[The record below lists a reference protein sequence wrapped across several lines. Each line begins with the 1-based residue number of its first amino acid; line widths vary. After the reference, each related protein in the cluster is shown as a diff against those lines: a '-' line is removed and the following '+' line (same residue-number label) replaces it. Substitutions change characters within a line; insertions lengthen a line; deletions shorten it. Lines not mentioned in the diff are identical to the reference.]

1 MSDRRRRRALAS
13 NERAGQYSR
22 DQAWKQVKD
31 FSRRSWWLLIIIP
44 VVFFVASVPLMLKFE
59 GVARGTVLG
68 ASVASGL
75 WFDAWIA
82 VVWTGAA
89 SKFMGV
95 NGELWTA
102 DELRKLD
109 DKGWRLINGLHLND
123 PYDID
128 HVAVGPGGVL
138 VVESKW
144 SASAWPLN
152 GPGPKFMEGQL
163 SKAAFQAQKNAKEVG
178 DFIGDTVPDI
188 PVTAIAVFWSGTRSE
203 GVGWRTW
210 GDGRTVLTHGP
221 DFRRWLKDELPT
233 VGASAEAV
241 ESAYALLATKADDQD
256 RARADSGEAA
266 ATPTLRSVTT
276 EWVIKPMA
284 GMFLA
289 AYSLSI
295 DRFVHSWIV
304 DLVVAFVV
312 VIAGIYAYRFKT
324 IRRIAV
330 GWIAVSIPILILE
343 LGIVIRSAF
352 H

>member
-1 MSDRRRRRALAS
+1 VSDRRRRRALAS

-31 FSRRSWWLLIIIP
+31 FARRSWWLLVAIP
-44 VVFFVASVPLMLKFE
+44 LVFFVASVPLILKFE

-102 DELRKLD
+102 DEIRKLD
-109 DKGWRLINGLHLND
+109 DKGWRLINGLHLNSR
-123 PYDID
+123 YDID

-152 GPGPKFMEGQL
+152 GSGPKFMEGQL
-163 SKAAFQAQKNAKEVG
+163 SKAASQVQNNARDVA
-178 DFIGDTVPDI
+178 DFLGNTFPDI
-188 PVTAIAVFWSGTRSE
+188 PVTAIAVFWSGTRSD

-210 GDGRTVLTHGP
+210 GDGRTVLTHGS
-221 DFRRWLKDELPT
+221 DLRRWLKDELPSSG
-233 VGASAEAV
+233 VNAESV
-241 ESAYALLATKADDQD
+241 ESAYTLLAAQADDQD
-256 RARADSGEAA
+256 RARAESGE
-266 ATPTLRSVTT
+266 TTTSTLRGITA
-276 EWVIKPMA
+276 EWVVKPMA

-312 VIAGIYAYRFKT
+312 VAAGIYAYRFKA
-324 IRRIAV
+324 IQRIAV
-330 GWIAVSIPILILE
+330 GWIAVTIPILILE
-343 LGIVIRSAF
+343 LGIVIRSAL

>member
-1 MSDRRRRRALAS
+1 MSDRRHRRSLAS

-22 DQAWKQVKD
+22 GQAWKQVND
-31 FSRRSWWLLIIIP
+31 FARRSWWLLIIVP
-44 VVFFVASVPLMLKFE
+44 AAFFVASVPLMLKFE
-59 GVARGTVLG
+59 GIARGTVLG
-68 ASVASGL
+68 ASIASGL

-82 VVWTGAA
+82 VVWTGAS

-95 NGELWTA
+95 NGEFWTA

-109 DKGWRLINGLHLND
+109 NKGWRLINGLQLNSRF
-123 PYDID
+123 DID

-152 GPGPKFMEGQL
+152 GPGPKFMEAQL
-163 SKAAFQAQKNAKEVG
+163 GKAASQVQKNGREVG
-178 DFIGDTVPDI
+178 NFLAVTLPDI
-188 PVTAIAVFWSGTRSE
+188 PLTAIAVFWSGSHSE
-203 GVGWRTW
+203 GVGWHTW
-210 GDGRTVLTHGP
+210 GDGRTILAHGP
-221 DFRRWLKDELPT
+221 DLRRWLRDELPSSG
-233 VGASAEAV
+233 VSAESV
-241 ESAYALLATKADDQD
+241 ESAYTLLAGKADDQD
-256 RARADSGEAA
+256 RARADSGEI
-266 ATPTLRSVTT
+266 ATPTLRSITT

-312 VIAGIYAYRFKT
+312 VVAGIFAYRFKT
-324 IRRIAV
+324 IQRVAV

-343 LGIVIRSAF
+343 LGILIRSAL